1 MLLADS
7 VWEELTWKNKKIRK
21 EIVWELL
28 EKLKLENNT
37 NDFPLALSK
46 GQRLRVVLGAL
57 LARNPNYCFWM
68 NQQRVKINKVL
79 KK

>member
-7 VWEELTWKNKKIRK
+7 VWEELTWKNKKVRK
-21 EIVWELL
+21 EVVWELL

-57 LARNPNYCFWM
+57 LARNP
-68 NQQRVKINKVL
+68 KL
-79 KK
+79 LLLD